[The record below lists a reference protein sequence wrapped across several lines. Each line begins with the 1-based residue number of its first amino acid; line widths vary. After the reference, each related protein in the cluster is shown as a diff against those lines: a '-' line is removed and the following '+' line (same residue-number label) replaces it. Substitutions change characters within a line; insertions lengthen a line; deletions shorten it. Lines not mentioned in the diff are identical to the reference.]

1 MPSRKVRYLPP
12 CPSRGKFTGI
22 VVPMALM
29 FLGTGL
35 VSSLVLAPPRSG
47 PALQARRASA
57 PAMLDIP
64 RIELPSAVSSACAKH
79 VLRPVAPGGCCLA
92 WGLLEVDAG
101 GRFLRAC
108 AMSY

>member
-1 MPSRKVRYLPP
+1 ML
-12 CPSRGKFTGI
+12 
-22 VVPMALM
+22 AL
-29 FLGTGL
+29 FATAGL
-35 VSSLVLAPPRSG
+35 VSAFVLAPPRVG